1 MNEAA
6 ESAYILEVELTG
18 VTDRLYVGGKSL
30 QEFDMSRAVDYGT
43 ITDMRKTG
51 RETVLEANPDFAVEH
66 VTEKS

>member
-1 MNEAA
+1 M
-6 ESAYILEVELTG
+6 
-18 VTDRLYVGGKSL
+18 TDRLYVGGKSL